1 MKVNKDN
8 IIYVDFALTKK
19 KVKSKRFMG
28 LYKFF
33 SFFSNLIPLPKKSK
47 NSKRYAKNSSKIT
60 SNY

>member
-8 IIYVDFALTKK
+8 VVYVDFALTKK

-33 SFFSNLIPLPKKSK
+33 SFFSNLIPLPKKSNKGKRCSK
-47 NSKRYAKNSSKIT
+47 NKSKIT

>member
-33 SFFSNLIPLPKKSK
+33 SFFSNLIPLPKKSNKGKRCSK
-47 NSKRYAKNSSKIT
+47 NKSKIT